1 MGDLIGY
8 SRVSTEDQDHALQT
22 DALEKAGC
30 SKVWSDTA
38 SGALDRRPQLDK
50 ALDYLR
56 AGDTLVVWR
65 LDRLGRSLPHLIATV
80 TALEAR
86 GVGFRSLTEGFDT
99 TTPGGRLLFHV
110 LGALAEFERNIIRER
125 TRAGLEAARA
135 RGRKGGRRPKVT
147 AAKLATARKM
157 YAETGPDG
165 KRLHTVAEI
174 AGVIGVSRAT
184 VYRALGDDSK
194 VSATGL

>member
-1 MGDLIGY
+1 VGDLIGY
-8 SRVSTEDQDHALQT
+8 SRVSTDDQDHALQT

-30 SKVWSDTA
+30 IKVFSDTA
-38 SGALDRRPQLDK
+38 SGALDRRPHLDK

-80 TALEAR
+80 TALEKR
-86 GVGFRSLTEGFDT
+86 GIGFRSLTEGFDT
-99 TTPGGRLLFHV
+99 TTPGGKLLFHV

-147 AAKLATARKM
+147 DAKLAMAKEM
-157 YAETGPDG
+157 YSKTGPDG
-165 KRLHTVAEI
+165 KRVHTVAEI
-174 AGVIGVSRAT
+174 AEVIGVSRAT
-184 VYRALGDDSK
+184 VYRAFSG
-194 VSATGL
+194 GGNP